1 VKLWKK
7 GLLTVGLGL
16 LAVPVA
22 YMPGGGPCGPSTPIG
37 LVIMMLGL
45 LSVPIGAV
53 MFLIGLIKASH

>member
-1 VKLWKK
+1 VTLWKK

-16 LAVPVA
+16 VAVFVA
-22 YMPGGGPCGPSTPIG
+22 FLPGAGPCGPSTPIG

-53 MFLIGLIKASH
+53 IFLIGLIKASP

>member
-16 LAVPVA
+16 LAVLLA
-22 YMPGGGPCGPSTPIG
+22 YMPGAGPCGPSTPIG

-53 MFLIGLIKASH
+53 IFLIGLIKASP